1 MLLVVVEGETFGFDL
16 GLGVTVHVLV
26 GKRFGLVGAV
36 VMAGRVN
43 AEAAQMHEAQQRL
56 VLAGLQQG
64 SQGIDVDRAVIFN
77 RPPITDLRGAMNHDL
92 RSVKRRLQK
101 FGVGEIA
108 AQNRGAEV
116 LQQGCVACGPCNRAN
131 GYPSRLARF
140 RHMATDKPRC
150 PGNEISSG
158 HHTERH
164 SGR

>member
-1 MLLVVVEGETFGFDL
+1 MLKPRFRPRNLSRACVSRGASAAPRRRARRSMNQPTVRASQSGTEREGRATLGFDL

-92 RSVKRRLQK
+92 
-101 FGVGEIA
+101 
-108 AQNRGAEV
+108 
-116 LQQGCVACGPCNRAN
+116 
-131 GYPSRLARF
+131 
-140 RHMATDKPRC
+140 
-150 PGNEISSG
+150 
-158 HHTERH
+158 
-164 SGR
+164 